1 MKSHD
6 SANPQ
11 PTTAIRV
18 MISGR
23 VQGVGFRYST
33 QQQALQLGVSGWVR
47 NRRNGTVEALFEG
60 DPTRVQ
66 DAVAWCHQ
74 GPAAA
79 QIQTV
84 ETYRDNPQ
92 QFSDFEIW
100 PTV

>member
-6 SANPQ
+6 PANNR

-33 QQQALQLGVSGWVR
+33 QQQARQLGVSGWVR

-60 DPTRVQ
+60 DPALVQ
-66 DAVAWCHQ
+66 NAVAWCHQ

-79 QIQTV
+79 EVQTV
-84 ETYRDNPQ
+84 ETCGEPPQ
-92 QFSDFEIW
+92 QLSDFEIR